1 MSHSVDANK
10 KRLSSLIRV
19 HMFKINNASRIPGV
33 IDKQLADG
41 IIISYCTTVPD
52 SAQNVT
58 SVLNLDFDDGHK
70 PTLINNIFIL
80 NKKASGKHCSNI
92 YVYSCYYCQ
101 QVKLFC
107 FYFFF
112 ATLSLFFLLLCFQNV
127 FKKNLIDWFWLVLNI
142 SLCTF
147 NFAINEM
154 LKNYNNNCSIN

>member
-52 SAQNVT
+52 SAQ
-58 SVLNLDFDDGHK
+58 SVFNLDFDDGHK

-80 NKKASGKHCSNI
+80 NKKASGNTAATFMFIAVTTVSKWN
-92 YVYSCYYCQ
+92 
-101 QVKLFC
+101 FC
-107 FYFFF
+107 FLLFWHFEF
-112 ATLSLFFLLLCFQNV
+112 VFLSTLFSKCIL
-127 FKKNLIDWFWLVLNI
+127 KKKKLIDWLWLVLNI

-154 LKNYNNNCSIN
+154 LKNYNNKCSIN